1 MESHSYS
8 EDGIQP
14 QSHTSPLLPEPGEQ
28 SCSTSE
34 FGRCMKPPLAQP
46 VAAAEQTSK
55 IPSQG
60 EGSLSQ
66 ASTVARPEAPGQSQV
81 ERNKEQNHQRHQLH
95 PIHSP
100 KTSAPMPV
108 FDSETLHH
116 SHNSPR
122 QLEPLAPPSTFHYNH
137 FRNNHMW
144 YTSSS
149 ARDDL
154 HQFGYGDSPTSAS
167 GATTQTSNF
176 SPASPAATCSST
188 GNSFH
193 THGINDR
200 LAPESVWRE
209 HNLSTP
215 SSVDGSSAIKCY
227 PGSSADSDIEVGSN
241 SGYDIYPDPGEGTD
255 RRLEPLDPVDDSIYT
270 EFDAMAGDLASGP
283 DSQMVDRYGLQTN
296 GGRASE
302 PPMEPSA
309 STIQAKPEEPYAQ
322 LIYRALKSAP
332 GNSMSLQDL
341 YTWFQSNTDKCKRQG
356 KGWQN
361 SIRHNLSMNAG
372 FTKRDRKQASAAAAI
387 NMAPEM
393 GQASLQE
400 TGSSNEK
407 RSTEWTLTD
416 EAIRSGVQSTT
427 RYRNKK
433 SEAIRNRDRSHAA
446 SPQSSY
452 YHLGQGTVPS
462 SATASR
468 NGYCAYRVTKPR
480 SGLRMALRSGY
491 IPRTSSPAEMS
502 YYHSTLLSQASPA
515 ATPIPGMG
523 MEPHHFEG
531 PFTADKYAMM
541 MSDGSGMV
549 HHQPTQSPFE
559 MESQNLFLTDPH
571 PPQHLTPPEHFSYGD
586 HDMRMG
592 YHAPGDT
599 HVSMPVTTADFDPTL
614 THSFC
619 DWDPQGPRF

>member
-1 MESHSYS
+1 MFLKMESPSCS

-14 QSHTSPLLPEPGEQ
+14 QSYTSPLLPETGEQ
-28 SCSTSE
+28 SCSPSE
-34 FGRCMKPPLAQP
+34 FGRCVEPYLAQSLE
-46 VAAAEQTSK
+46 AAEQTPT

-66 ASTVARPEAPGQSQV
+66 ASTVARPAAPGQSQI
-81 ERNKEQNHQRHQLH
+81 EQNTEQNHQRHQLH
-95 PIHSP
+95 PIHSS
-100 KTSAPMPV
+100 KTSAPMPI
-108 FDSETLHH
+108 FDSETLHP

-122 QLEPLAPPSTFHYNH
+122 QPEPLAPASTSHYNYL
-137 FRNNHMW
+137 RNNHMW
-144 YTSSS
+144 CTSSS

-167 GATTQTSNF
+167 GATTQPSNF

-188 GNSFH
+188 GTSFH

-200 LAPESVWRE
+200 LARESIWRE
-209 HNLSTP
+209 HNP
-215 SSVDGSSAIKCY
+215 SSPSSADGSSAVKCY
-227 PGSSADSDIEVGSN
+227 PGSSADSDIEAGSN

-255 RRLEPLDPVDDSIYT
+255 WHLEPLDPVDDSIYT
-270 EFDAMAGDLASGP
+270 EFDAMTGDLSSVP
-283 DSQMVDRYGLQTN
+283 DSQM
-296 GGRASE
+296 GRASE
-302 PPMEPSA
+302 PPMEPSV
-309 STIQAKPEEPYAQ
+309 STTQAKPEEPYAQ

-372 FTKRDRKQASAAAAI
+372 FTKRDRKQAAAAAAV

-393 GQASLQE
+393 GQASPQE
-400 TGSSNEK
+400 AGSSNEK

-433 SEAIRNRDRSHAA
+433 SEAIRNRDRAYAA

-452 YHLGQGTVPS
+452 YFRQGTVPGS
-462 SATASR
+462 VAASR

-480 SGLRMALRSGY
+480 SGLRMAPRSGY
-491 IPRTSSPAEMS
+491 IPRTSSPAEMP
-502 YYHSTLLSQASPA
+502 YYHNTLLSQASPA
-515 ATPIPGMG
+515 ATPIPGIG
-523 MEPHHFEG
+523 METHHLEG
-531 PFTADKYAMM
+531 PSTADKYAMM
-541 MSDGSGMV
+541 MGDGSGII
-549 HHQPTQSPFE
+549 HQPTQSPFE
-559 MESQNLFLTDPH
+559 MEPQNLFLTGPH
-571 PPQHLTPPEHFSYGD
+571 PPQHLAPEQQFSYD
-586 HDMRMG
+586 HHDMRMG

-599 HVSMPVTTADFDPTL
+599 HVAMPVTTAGFDPTM